1 MLLGGPLP
9 QTDGVDNSL
18 RRRLVGHTLLFS
30 LGFLTVFVSMGLG
43 ATVLGHFLTTYR
55 ELLTLFGGLLI
66 FLFGLKLLKMLRLEF
81 LERDMRLGK
90 AFAPGKASAF
100 NSLLMGFVFALGWT
114 PCVGPILGAVLTYTA
129 SHSNSMGTG
138 ALYLGL
144 YGLGFATPLVLA
156 AVGLGTLL
164 PFFRR
169 MMGWLPQLERGT
181 GFVLAGVGL
190 YVMVSITQSPV
201 APKATAGAKAPNALT
216 QSLKNKSQPSPALGQ
231 PSAKPRMVE
240 FLSSNC
246 PICRRMIPTISALEK
261 ECTGGKNG
269 VKVWKIDISRP
280 ENKGLAQHF
289 RIRGVPTFVF
299 FNRKG
304 QEVSRLIGFQR
315 LPSLRQSMSLLTG
328 QSCRGVGL
336 LPTAH
341 IAPVQRKEPVARASA
356 VCSEPPRNRAPKTG
370 TTCATDKKGKTGT
383 TCGTGTH

>member
-1 MLLGGPLP
+1 
-9 QTDGVDNSL
+9 
-18 RRRLVGHTLLFS
+18 
-30 LGFLTVFVSMGLG
+30 
-43 ATVLGHFLTTYR
+43 
-55 ELLTLFGGLLI
+55 
-66 FLFGLKLLKMLRLEF
+66 
-81 LERDMRLGK
+81 
-90 AFAPGKASAF
+90 
-100 NSLLMGFVFALGWT
+100 
-114 PCVGPILGAVLTYTA
+114 
-129 SHSNSMGTG
+129 
-138 ALYLGL
+138 
-144 YGLGFATPLVLA
+144 
-156 AVGLGTLL
+156 
-164 PFFRR
+164 
-169 MMGWLPQLERGT
+169 
-181 GFVLAGVGL
+181 
-190 YVMVSITQSPV
+190 
-201 APKATAGAKAPNALT
+201 
-216 QSLKNKSQPSPALGQ
+216 
-231 PSAKPRMVE
+231 
-240 FLSSNC
+240 
-246 PICRRMIPTISALEK
+246 MIPTISALEK